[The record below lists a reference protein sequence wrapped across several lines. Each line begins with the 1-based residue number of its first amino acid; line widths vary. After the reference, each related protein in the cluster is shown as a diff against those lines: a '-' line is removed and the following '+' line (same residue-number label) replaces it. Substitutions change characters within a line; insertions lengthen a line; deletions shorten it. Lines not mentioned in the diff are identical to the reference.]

1 MICNLMTQPGETDG
15 LSASKHL
22 EIIRDH
28 MPQVRFDYIIV
39 NDQVISERQA
49 TLYQVEG
56 AIQIGVHGSISESVI
71 EGAKIVYGKLLD
83 EGDMVRHDPLKLA
96 RSVLDRVMA

>member
-56 AIQIGVHGSISESVI
+56 AIQIGVDGSISESVI
-71 EGAKIVYGKLLD
+71 E
-83 EGDMVRHDPLKLA
+83 EQRSFMVNSWTKETWFDTIH
-96 RSVLDRVMA
+96 